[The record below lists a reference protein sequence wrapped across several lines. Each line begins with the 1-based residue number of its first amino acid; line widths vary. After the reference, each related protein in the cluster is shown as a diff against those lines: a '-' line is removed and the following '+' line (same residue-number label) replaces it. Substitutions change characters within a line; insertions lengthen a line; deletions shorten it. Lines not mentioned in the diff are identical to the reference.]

1 MVRGGDR
8 PRAAGLGAER
18 TGSMEGTCANCGLVP
33 AVGDM
38 YCGNCGQPVPAA
50 AAASAGADARL
61 GTARARMASYPATQ
75 QGRPDDDTRA
85 WQTAPAGNGWT
96 GEERAARAARK
107 GSVRNWLVTGDKHLD
122 PDSAKGRELAPAI
135 HDGLAIASFVLVFF
149 FGPGALIC
157 GILSLAEARR
167 ERRRASG
174 LAVAGIII
182 SVIEGVIVAAIIAFL
197 IISAIFVSSQ
207 VATFNPNGG

>member
-1 MVRGGDR
+1 
-8 PRAAGLGAER
+8 
-18 TGSMEGTCANCGLVP
+18 MEGTCANCGLRP

-38 YCGNCGQPVPAA
+38 YCSNCGEPTPAA
-50 AAASAGADARL
+50 ALATAGADARL
-61 GTARARMASYPATQ
+61 GATRVRLATNPTTQ
-75 QGRPDDDTRA
+75 HDRPDEETRA
-85 WQTAPAGNGWT
+85 WEAPPADNGWT
-96 GEERAARAARK
+96 AEERAARAAHR
-107 GSVRNWLVTGDKHLD
+107 GSVKNWLMTGDKHLD
-122 PDSAKGRELAPAI
+122 PDSEQGRQLAPAI

-149 FGPGALIC
+149 FGPAALIC

-197 IISAIFVSSQ
+197 IFSAIFVTSQ

>member
-1 MVRGGDR
+1 MVRGGDQ
-8 PRAAGLGAER
+8 PLAAGLGAER
-18 TGSMEGTCANCGLVP
+18 TGSMEGTCANCGQLP

-38 YCGNCGQPVPAA
+38 YCGNCGQPTLAA

-61 GTARARMASYPATQ
+61 GTARARMATKPTTQ
-75 QGRPDDDTRA
+75 QGRPDDETRV
-85 WQTAPAGNGWT
+85 WQAPPAGNGWT
-96 GEERAARAARK
+96 AEERAVRAARK

-122 PDSAKGRELAPAI
+122 PDSERGRELAPAI

-182 SVIEGVIVAAIIAFL
+182 SVIE
-197 IISAIFVSSQ
+197 
-207 VATFNPNGG
+207 